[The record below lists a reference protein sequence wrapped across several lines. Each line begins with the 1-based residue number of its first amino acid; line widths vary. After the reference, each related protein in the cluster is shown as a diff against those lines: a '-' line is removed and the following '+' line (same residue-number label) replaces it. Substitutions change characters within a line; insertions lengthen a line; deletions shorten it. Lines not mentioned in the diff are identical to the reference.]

1 MLRERWLPWKAG
13 LYILEVTSPQGCSF
27 QMSGLAYDILTEN
40 TTFLESTKKSQI
52 MESKYKEVISGDK
65 KE

>member
-1 MLRERWLPWKAG
+1 MD

-27 QMSGLAYDILTEN
+27 QMSRLAYDILTEN
-40 TTFLESTKKSQI
+40 TTLLESTKKFQI
-52 MESKYKEVISGDK
+52 MKSKYKEVISGDK